1 MSKPSAVRGAAPNV
15 DLTERDRREVYEKD
29 VDENRVIEAECLRC
43 GKSKTLYME
52 AGRSR
57 AWEHD
62 LETDA
67 SHFVEYRRIE
77 RETTQS
83 GNAGDTQ

>member
-1 MSKPSAVRGAAPNV
+1 MASKQSAVRGAAANV
-15 DLTERDRREVYEKD
+15 DLTERDRRMVYERN
-29 VDENRVIEAECLRC
+29 VDENRVIEATCQRC
-43 GKSKTLYME
+43 GASETIYME

-67 SHFVEYRRIE
+67 SHFVHYRRVDDE
-77 RETTQS
+77 
-83 GNAGDTQ
+83 